1 MIDPALSAEFIGTFL
16 LVLLGEGVVANV
28 VLKRTKG
35 HNSGWIVITAG
46 WAFAV
51 TVGVYASK
59 AASGAH
65 LNPAVTI
72 AQAAAGSFALTKVP
86 GYLAAQLLGAF
97 AGACVVWLAYRP
109 HFAATDDPAAK
120 LAVFGTGA
128 EIRNPLD
135 NFICEAIGT
144 FTLMF
149 GLLMIFSE
157 ANFQKGSPLETGFSP
172 LLVGLLVWAIG
183 VSLGGPTGYAINP
196 ARDLGP
202 RLAHAVLPIPG
213 KGPSDWSYAWVPI
226 AGPIVGAVVAALL
239 HQGLGL

>member
-1 MIDPALSAEFIGTFL
+1 MFHPALTAEFIGTFL

-35 HNSGWIVITAG
+35 HASGWIVITAG

-72 AQAAAGSFALTKVP
+72 AQAAAGNFAMAAVP
-86 GYLAAQLLGAF
+86 GYLVAQLLGAF
-97 AGACVVWLAYRP
+97 AGACMVWLAYRP

-128 EIRNPLD
+128 EIRNPVD

-144 FTLMF
+144 FTLVF
-149 GLLMIFSE
+149 GLAMIFSE
-157 ANFQKGSPLETGFSP
+157 SNFPKGSPLETGFTP
-172 LLVGLLVWAIG
+172 VLVGLLVWAIG

-196 ARDLGP
+196 ARDFAP
-202 RLAHAVLPIPG
+202 RLAHALLPIPG
-213 KGPSDWSYAWVPI
+213 KGSSDWSYAWVPI
-226 AGPIVGAVVAALL
+226 AGPIAGGVAGALVHKV
-239 HQGLGL
+239 LGL

>member
-1 MIDPALSAEFIGTFL
+1 MYDPALTAEFIGTFL

-35 HNSGWIVITAG
+35 HDSGWIVITAG

-72 AQAAAGSFALTKVP
+72 AQAAAGNFALTKVP
-86 GYLAAQLLGAF
+86 GYLMAQLLGAF
-97 AGACVVWLAYRP
+97 AGACMVWLAYRP

-128 EIRNPLD
+128 EIRNPVD
-135 NFICEAIGT
+135 NLICEAIGT
-144 FTLMF
+144 FTLVF
-149 GLLMIFSE
+149 GLAMIFSE
-157 ANFQKGSPLETGFSP
+157 SNFPKGSPLETGFTP
-172 LLVGLLVWAIG
+172 VLVGLLVWAIG

-196 ARDLGP
+196 ARDLAP
-202 RLAHAVLPIPG
+202 RLAHALLPIPG
-213 KGPSDWSYAWVPI
+213 KGSSDWSYAWVPI
-226 AGPIVGAVVAALL
+226 AGPIAGGVAGALVHKV
-239 HQGLGL
+239 LGL

>member
-1 MIDPALSAEFIGTFL
+1 MFHPALTAEFIGTFL

-35 HNSGWIVITAG
+35 HASGWIVITAG

-72 AQAAAGSFALTKVP
+72 AQAAAGNFAMAAVP
-86 GYLAAQLLGAF
+86 GYLVAQLLGAF
-97 AGACVVWLAYRP
+97 AGACMVWLAYRP

-128 EIRNPLD
+128 EIRNPVD

-144 FTLMF
+144 FTLVF
-149 GLLMIFSE
+149 GLAMIFSE
-157 ANFQKGSPLETGFSP
+157 SNFPKGSPLETGFTP
-172 LLVGLLVWAIG
+172 VLVGLLVWAIG

-196 ARDLGP
+196 ARDFAP
-202 RLAHAVLPIPG
+202 RLAHALLPIPG
-213 KGPSDWSYAWVPI
+213 KGSSDWSYAWVPI
-226 AGPIVGAVVAALL
+226 VGPIAGGVAGALVHKV
-239 HQGLGL
+239 LGL